1 MFFRGC
7 VVEEILERFE
17 QERAKPAALWI
28 GVLEPI
34 TFQHHKKKILG
45 EILRVFGGMAA
56 PADEGEDW
64 APIQPAEFGERF
76 PRFLIVAG
84 EIGRGKD
91 QTPARGREVARGAAA
106 FRGHT
111 GVHERR

>member
-1 MFFRGC
+1 MLFRRG
-7 VVEEILERFE
+7 VVEKILERLE
-17 QERAKPAALWI
+17 QERTKTAPLRV
-28 GVLEPI
+28 GVPEPI
-34 TFQHHKKKILG
+34 TFQNHKKKILG
-45 EILRVFGGMAA
+45 EILGVFGGMAA

-91 QTPARGREVARGAAA
+91 QTPARRREVARGATA

-111 GVHERR
+111 GIHDRR